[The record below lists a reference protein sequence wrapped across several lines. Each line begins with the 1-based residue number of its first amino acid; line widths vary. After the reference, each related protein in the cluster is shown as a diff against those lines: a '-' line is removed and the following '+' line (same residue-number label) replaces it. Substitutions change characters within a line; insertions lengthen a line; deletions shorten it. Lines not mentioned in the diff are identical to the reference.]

1 VLRILG
7 RLGGVCNKKIAS
19 FSLSLMFYAKNNNND
34 VLGPKK
40 D

>member
-19 FSLSLMFYAKNNNND
+19 FSLSVMFYAKNINKR
-34 VLGPKK
+34 VL
-40 D
+40 